1 MLVRPGR
8 IVSSCPLVSTVA
20 AGVHMSRPALLPNNG
35 FPGSPRY
42 LEIPRHRSQCN
53 DQRSYENLLVSTHR
67 SRSSD
72 QSHGEKLA
80 RRMTC
85 RQCACI
91 AWSTSRPAPSVLAS
105 GKTTRT
111 SPGSLYSYN
120 SHDTRPLENDS
131 TPEPLAP
138 PGLQTSD
145 HDHNNV

>member
-1 MLVRPGR
+1 MLVRSGR
-8 IVSSCPLVSTVA
+8 IVSSCPLVSTIA
-20 AGVHMSRPALLPNNG
+20 ACVHMGRTPLLPNNG
-35 FPGSPRY
+35 FLDCPRN
-42 LEIPRHRSQCN
+42 LDMLSQCN
-53 DQRSYENLLVSTHR
+53 DQRHYENLLVSTHR

-91 AWSTSRPAPSVLAS
+91 AWSTSRPAPPVLAS

-111 SPGSLYSYN
+111 RPGSLYSYN

-131 TPEPLAP
+131 TPEPPAP